1 MNKHSHITSTVF
13 RLAVLVLAMAGAGS
27 AIAANNTTAIASGT
41 VVTPLDI
48 TTASDLAF
56 GSFAVS
62 AAGSVT
68 VTPGGVRSV
77 GGGVTAIA
85 STTSSAAKFD
95 VVGTAGMNYALTL
108 DAPATLTTAG
118 GVNSMPFAA
127 VSDTSASAITSGT
140 VAGGTLTGGGQS
152 IYVGGVLTVAANQA
166 PGAYSGTITATV
178 AYN

>member
-1 MNKHSHITSTVF
+1 MSKHSRITPTIF
-13 RLAVLVLAMAGAGS
+13 RLAVLALAVAGAGG
-27 AIAANNTTAIASGT
+27 AIAANNTTASATGT
-41 VVTPLDI
+41 VVTPLNI
-48 TTASDLAF
+48 TKAADLAF

-68 VTPGGVRSV
+68 VTPAGVRSV

-95 VVGTAGMNYALTL
+95 VTGTADMNYTLTL
-108 DAPATLTTAG
+108 DAPATLSAG
-118 GVNSMPFAA
+118 GGNTMAFTA

-166 PGAYSGTITATV
+166 PGAYTGTITATV
-178 AYN
+178 GYN

>member
-1 MNKHSHITSTVF
+1 MNKHSRFTPNIF
-13 RLAVLVLAMAGAGS
+13 ALAVLALALSVTGS
-27 AIAANNTTAIASGT
+27 AIAANNTTASATGT
-41 VVTPLDI
+41 VVTPLNI
-48 TTASDLAF
+48 TKASDLAF

-85 STTSSAAKFD
+85 STTSTAAKFD
-95 VVGTAGMNYALTL
+95 VVGTADMNYTLTL
-108 DAPATLTTAG
+108 DAPTSLSAG
-118 GVNSMPFAA
+118 GGNTMPFAA

-140 VAGGTLTGGGQS
+140 VAGGTLAGGGQS

-166 PGAYSGTITATV
+166 PGAYTGTLTATV